1 MVIRIF
7 YFLNVSPSITFYIKI
22 TKDFLRTFFSI
33 YILII
38 ISVFILTLICFGK
51 LAGKILFLEKL
62 LDTLFFSARLLLST
76 VDAQPL
82 RLIDKYGS
90 FFVFLFAFIIK
101 VFIFSIIY
109 AAIKELYENEI
120 QHFNNYLKIYHNSRL
135 GDFIFFVI
143 GFVLKNFY
151 NIKEYRNLLKEH
163 QEIINAVKKT
173 MPERKNFSEFSE
185 LTEYEI
191 IDLAENLEKNN
202 AKLNADKFE
211 IIKFYLRQKRN
222 VYLIMKKN

>member
-1 MVIRIF
+1 MC
-7 YFLNVSPSITFYIKI
+7 
-22 TKDFLRTFFSI
+22 FS
-33 YILII
+33 
-38 ISVFILTLICFGK
+38 
-51 LAGKILFLEKL
+51 
-62 LDTLFFSARLLLST
+62 
-76 VDAQPL
+76 
-82 RLIDKYGS
+82 
-90 FFVFLFAFIIK
+90 FAFIIK

-109 AAIKELYENEI
+109 AAINELYENEI
-120 QHFNNYLKIYHNSRL
+120 RHFTNYLKIYHNLRL

-211 IIKFYLRQKRN
+211 IIRFYLRQKRN